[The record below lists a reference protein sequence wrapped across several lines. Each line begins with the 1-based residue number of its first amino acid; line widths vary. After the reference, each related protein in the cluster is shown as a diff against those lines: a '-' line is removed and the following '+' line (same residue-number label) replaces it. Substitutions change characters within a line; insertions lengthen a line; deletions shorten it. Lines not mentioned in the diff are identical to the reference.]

1 MEEARKAFETYREF
15 AESTEE
21 RALAD
26 YNSGKMFADLEM
38 YDEAASQFRQ
48 ALVNNPDDQDAR
60 FNYELALRKQQESDQ
75 DEQEQDPENSN
86 DQNDDQE
93 NDENQDQQEGDQND
107 QQNNQQDQQDQK
119 QNRKSVV

>member
-15 AESTEE
+15 AESPEE

-26 YNSGKMFADLEM
+26 YNYGKMFADLEM
-38 YDEAASQFRQ
+38 YDEAAIQFRQ

-75 DEQEQDPENSN
+75 DEQEQDHEKRN
-86 DQNDDQE
+86 DQNEDQE
-93 NDENQDQQEGDQND
+93 QEVNQDQ
-107 QQNNQQDQQDQK
+107 
-119 QNRKSVV
+119 

>member
-1 MEEARKAFETYREF
+1 GNALYHLGEMEEARKAFETYREF
-15 AESTEE
+15 AESPEE

-60 FNYELALRKQQESDQ
+60 VNYELALRKQQESEQ
-75 DEQEQDPENSN
+75 DEQRSEEHTSEVQSRGHLVCRLLLEKKNC
-86 DQNDDQE
+86 QI
-93 NDENQDQQEGDQND
+93 
-107 QQNNQQDQQDQK
+107 
-119 QNRKSVV
+119 R